1 MVKEPL
7 WRQLGVML
15 QPTPIFIIV
24 CVEIILDPHYPNKG
38 GSSCTIEPVGV
49 FDDLEEAL
57 DYAEKLENIHQSP
70 EGTNT
75 SYDVLDFNLNE
86 KPKILSFL
94 EKQTR
99 SLEDEIT
106 SVLMSLMKK
115 GYVEQLI
122 GDDGR
127 FYYEL
132 TDKGHG
138 MAEEMPKLVKELFRR
153 KRNPNDN
160 KGEDGL

>member
-1 MVKEPL
+1 MGIIEN
-7 WRQLGVML
+7 MS
-15 QPTPIFIIV
+15 QPTTIFVLV
-24 CVEIILDPHYPNKG
+24 CIEVRLDAKV
-38 GSSCTIEPVGV
+38 GSSCSIEPVGV
-49 FDDLEEAL
+49 FDDLEEAI
-57 DYAEKLENIHQSP
+57 DYAAKLEDIHQSP
-70 EGTNT
+70 ENVDT

-86 KPKILSFL
+86 KPKILSFF
-94 EKQTR
+94 ETKAR

-122 GDDGR
+122 GDGR

-132 TDKGHG
+132 TERGQG
-138 MAEEMPKLVKELFRR
+138 IAEEMPKLVRELFRK

-160 KGEDGL
+160 KGEHGL

>member
-1 MVKEPL
+1 MVKKSL
-7 WRQLGVML
+7 WGQLGVM
-15 QPTPIFIIV
+15 PKPKSIFVLV
-24 CVEIILDPHYPNKG
+24 CVEITLDTTLGNSY
-38 GSSCTIEPVGV
+38 SIEPVGV
-49 FDDLEEAL
+49 FDDLGEAIE
-57 DYAEKLENIHQSP
+57 YATKLEDIHQSP
-70 EGTNT
+70 ENVDT

-94 EKQTR
+94 ERKTK

-106 SVLMSLMKK
+106 SVLISLMKK

-132 TDKGHG
+132 TDKGQG
-138 MAEEMPKLVKELFRR
+138 IAEEMPKLVKELFRR
-153 KRNPNDN
+153 NRNPKDN
-160 KGEDGL
+160 KGEHEF

>member
-1 MVKEPL
+1 MVKKSL
-7 WRQLGVML
+7 WGQLGVM
-15 QPTPIFIIV
+15 PKTKSIFVLV
-24 CVEIILDPHYPNKG
+24 CVEITLDTTLGNSY
-38 GSSCTIEPVGV
+38 SIEPVGV
-49 FDDLEEAL
+49 FDDLGEAIE
-57 DYAEKLENIHQSP
+57 YATKLEDIHQSP
-70 EGTNT
+70 ENVDT

-94 EKQTR
+94 ERKTK

-106 SVLMSLMKK
+106 SVLISLMKK

-132 TDKGHG
+132 TDKGQG
-138 MAEEMPKLVKELFRR
+138 IAEEMPKLVKELFRR
-153 KRNPNDN
+153 NRNPKDN
-160 KGEDGL
+160 KGEHEF